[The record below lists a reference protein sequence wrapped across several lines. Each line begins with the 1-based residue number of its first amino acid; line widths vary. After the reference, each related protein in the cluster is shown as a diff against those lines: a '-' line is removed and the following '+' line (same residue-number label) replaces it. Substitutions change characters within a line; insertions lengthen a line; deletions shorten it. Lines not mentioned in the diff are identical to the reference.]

1 MTDKPTVD
9 PKDNIIRIVTSNEDT
24 AGTESTIPQS
34 DYRLNFVNG
43 EFAQAYGFL
52 VFTSQHVA
60 IMRDDGTGAIPILV
74 APLGTVQY
82 ANIVE
87 EQDTNESL
95 PF

>member
-1 MTDKPTVD
+1 LTDKPTID
-9 PKDNIIRIVTSNEDT
+9 PKDNIIRIVSSNEDS
-24 AGTESTIPQS
+24 AGNENTIPQS

-43 EFAQAYGFL
+43 EFAEAYGFL

-60 IMRDDGTGAIPILV
+60 IMRDNGTGAIPILV

-87 EQDTNESL
+87 TEDTNDEL

>member
-1 MTDKPTVD
+1 MTDETTVD
-9 PKDNIIRIVTSNEDT
+9 PKDNVIRIVSSNEDT
-24 AGTESTIPQS
+24 TANTIPQS

-60 IMRDDGTGAIPILV
+60 IMRDEGTGAIPILV

-87 EQDTNESL
+87 AENVDVVG
-95 PF
+95 PPW